1 MRQKI
6 SQLDGVGAY
15 QTNQKILLHH
25 FNMYT
30 KKNYSIGRMLRWT
43 RRDLFLFLVLSIIPV
58 ILYEILDWKWFH
70 LPWLPIGLI
79 GTALAFIIGFKNNAS
94 YGRLWEARKIYGGI
108 VNASRLFATMVN
120 DFITNEHALK
130 KRTEDEFFKVKKI
143 MIMRHIAW
151 MTTLRHA
158 LRVKKPWET
167 TISNKSDQE
176 VMRKMHIQEYVFT
189 LEEEL
194 EDYLRKVEKDYVL
207 NATNKQTAVLNLQSK
222 QIKSLKLE
230 GLIEDF
236 RHMEFKNMIG
246 ELLTLQGKAERIK
259 NFPYPRQF
267 ATLNLFFAWIF
278 VALLP
283 FGLMSEFEKIG
294 QSLVNSNY
302 TGIVNQFIA
311 ENFVWLTIP
320 FSVIISWI
328 FFTMERI
335 GDVSENP
342 FEGVANDVPI
352 TTISKGIEIDIRE
365 MIGDDKNEIPKPHPE
380 YEHTQM

>member
-1 MRQKI
+1 
-6 SQLDGVGAY
+6 
-15 QTNQKILLHH
+15 
-25 FNMYT
+25 MYT

-43 RRDLFLFLVLSIIPV
+43 RRDIYLFLLLSSIPV

-94 YGRLWEARKIYGGI
+94 YARLWEARKIYGGI
-108 VNASRLFATMVN
+108 VNASRLLATMVN

-130 KRTEDEFFKVKKI
+130 NRTEEEFFEIKKRI
-143 MIMRHIAW
+143 IMRHIAW

-158 LRVKKPWET
+158 LRIKKPWET

-176 VMRKMHIQEYVFT
+176 VMKKMHIQEYAFT

-194 EDYLRKVEKDYVL
+194 KNYLSKEEKEYIL
-207 NATNKQTAVLNLQSK
+207 NKTNKQTAVLNLQS
-222 QIKSLKLE
+222 QEIKNLKLE

-246 ELLTLQGKAERIK
+246 ELFALQGKAERIK

-283 FGLMSEFEKIG
+283 YGLMSEFEKIG
-294 QSLVNSNY
+294 LALISTNS
-302 TGIVNQFIA
+302 TGNVSQFIA

-342 FEGVANDVPI
+342 FEGIANDVPI
-352 TTISKGIEIDIRE
+352 TTISRGIEIDIRE
-365 MIGDDKNEIPKPHPE
+365 MIGDDKNIIPKQHPE
-380 YEHTQM
+380 FANTQM